1 MKKIMLIILTIFL
14 VGCVNEVATEEVTKR
29 NVSEYST
36 DMYNLK
42 GGVKSFV
49 QITSDLEYDSF
60 EPIYLYEMG
69 FFGSSNQVV
78 YFDEEGNNIKA
89 AEGTGYGSL
98 VFEWTGEYDSF
109 NRLVGSKIIFTDT
122 KDYAVVEYETDDSG
136 NLLVKDHIAQGKH
149 SYFSNEELI
158 EEKSISTTFDD
169 KGRIIRNSNDTD
181 FDGVEGLPYYDYN
194 DLGYI
199 SDVYSFSED
208 VLAEH
213 VSISYNDNGYMASY
227 EFIVSD
233 IEAYDL
239 YEFEYIYDEK
249 GNWVEQVVTVNNE
262 KRYVV
267 YRTYTY
273 WNN

>member
-1 MKKIMLIILTIFL
+1 MLIILTIFL
-14 VGCVNEVATEEVTKR
+14 VGCVNEVATEEVSKR
-29 NVSEYST
+29 NVSEYSA

-69 FFGSSNQVV
+69 FFGSSNQVMH
-78 YFDEEGNNIKA
+78 FDEEGNNIKA

-109 NRLVGSKIIFTDT
+109 NRLVGSKIFFTDT
-122 KDYAVVEYETDDSG
+122 KDYAVVEYETDEAG

-181 FDGVEGLPYYDYN
+181 LDGVEGLPYYDYN

-199 SDVYSFSED
+199 SDVYSYSED

-227 EFIVSD
+227 EFVVSD

-239 YEFEYIYDEK
+239 YEFEYIYDDK